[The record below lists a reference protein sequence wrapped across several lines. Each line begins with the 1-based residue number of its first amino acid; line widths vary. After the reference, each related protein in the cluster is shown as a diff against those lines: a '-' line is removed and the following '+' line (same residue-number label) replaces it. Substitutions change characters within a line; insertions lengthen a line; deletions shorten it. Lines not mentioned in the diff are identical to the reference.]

1 MENRQ
6 ERRRFAALP
15 GSPARKAPLSRW
27 LLVILGL
34 LAMSAQSLLIQS
46 HVHGSRGAAHVA
58 AVSNAGK
65 AYIAPAPVAQSED
78 AAPSLPQPLPDDA
91 LKCPL
96 CQQWQGA
103 GQFTAP
109 AATLLSLPFLVHFS
123 LAVLD
128 DPALAVSV
136 LTHPWHG
143 RAPPQA

>member
-15 GSPARKAPLSRW
+15 GSPARKVPLSRW

-34 LAMSAQSLLIQS
+34 LAMSAQSLLVQT
-46 HVHGSRGAAHVA
+46 HVHSSRAGTSHIAAA
-58 AVSNAGK
+58 SEAGLET
-65 AYIAPAPVAQSED
+65 APLALIAEDDDSAPA
-78 AAPSLPQPLPDDA
+78 LPLPDDS

-136 LTHPWHG
+136 LAHPWHG